1 MPKKQFE
8 NDESTYDKLKH
19 LGKQIKNQLEDPD
32 SDDLTFDTQVRSRS
46 NVEYDE
52 KKGRLALG
60 DSYSTRKFLNISHAR
75 KFMQTLLVASK
86 TKELVDSGRTASI
99 REVYYQLKHS
109 VPGLDE
115 NTFDDQDES
124 NNVVVD
130 IETATGAIR
139 EDLHLFAEK
148 KGSLFGPIVI
158 NDSGDEIDCMNM
170 GTSGLAI
177 PSIVD
182 HYEFVEHDADFILL
196 VETSAMVNR
205 LVEEDFH
212 KEQNAIIIS
221 AGGQPS
227 RGVRRLINIMHDRL
241 ELPVYV
247 FTDGDPWGY
256 YIYSVLKS
264 GSMSLAFQSDRLA
277 TPDAKLIGMTMED
290 IEEYGLEHVTEDL
303 KGKPKDSGG
312 PTKDYKRIH
321 DVMDYEWMQNDQ
333 WQAQFQKML
342 DKGVRVE
349 QQALAANSLE
359 FVANEYLP
367 EKIENEEFLD

>member
-1 MPKKQFE
+1 MPKKDLA
-8 NDESTYDKLKH
+8 NDESTLDKLIH
-19 LGKQIKNQLEDPD
+19 LGKQLQRQLGDPNEEN
-32 SDDLTFDTQVRSRS
+32 LTIDTKVRSKS
-46 NVEYDE
+46 NVNYDE
-52 KKGRLALG
+52 EEGRLSLG

-75 KFMQTLLVASK
+75 KFMQTTLVANK
-86 TKELVDSGRTASI
+86 TKELVESGRTASI

-115 NTFDDQDES
+115 NTFEDQDES

-130 IETATGAIR
+130 IETSTGAIR
-139 EDLHLFAEK
+139 EDLHLFAEP
-148 KGSLFGPIVI
+148 KGRLFGPITI
-158 NDSGDEIDCMNM
+158 NDSGDSIDCMAM

-182 HYEFVEHDADFILL
+182 HYEFEEHSADFILV

-212 KEQNAIIIS
+212 EDHNAILIGT
-221 AGGQPS
+221 GGQPA
-227 RGVRRLINIMHDRL
+227 RGARRLINIMHNRL
-241 ELPVYV
+241 DLPVYV

-277 TPDAKLIGMTMED
+277 TPEAKLIGMTMED
-290 IEEYGLEHVTEDL
+290 IDEYGLEHVTEDL
-303 KGKPKDSGG
+303 KGKSSDNGG
-312 PTKDYKRIH
+312 PTKDYKRIN
-321 DVMDYEWMQNDQ
+321 DVMEYDWMQNKQ
-333 WQAQFQKML
+333 WQNQFQKML

-349 QQALAANSLE
+349 QQALASQSLE

-367 EKIENEEFLD
+367 KKIENKNFLD

>member
-1 MPKKQFE
+1 MPKKDLA
-8 NDESTYDKLKH
+8 NDEKTLDRLTH
-19 LGKQIKNQLEDPD
+19 LGKKLINQLNDENEEN
-32 SDDLTFDTQVRSRS
+32 LTIDTQVRSKS
-46 NVEYDE
+46 NVHYDE
-52 KKGRLALG
+52 EEGRLSLG

-75 KFMQTLLVASK
+75 KFMQTTLVANK
-86 TKELVDSGRTASI
+86 AKELVESGRTASI

-115 NTFDDQDES
+115 NTFEDQDES

-130 IETATGAIR
+130 IETSTGAIR
-139 EDLHLFAEK
+139 EDLHLFAEP
-148 KGSLFGPIVI
+148 KGRLFGPITI
-158 NDSGDEIDCMNM
+158 NDSGDSIDCMAM

-182 HYEFVEHDADFILL
+182 HYEFEEHSADFIMV

-212 KEQNAIIIS
+212 SEHNAILIGT
-221 AGGQPS
+221 GGQPA
-227 RGVRRLINIMHDRL
+227 RGARRLINIMHNRL
-241 ELPVYV
+241 DLPVYV

-303 KGKPKDSGG
+303 KGKSSDSGG
-312 PTKDYKRIH
+312 PTKDYKRIN
-321 DVMDYEWMQNDQ
+321 DVMDYEWMQKDQ
-333 WQAQFQKML
+333 WQKQFQKML

-367 EKIENEEFLD
+367 EKIEKEEVLD

>member
-1 MPKKQFE
+1 MPKKDLA
-8 NDESTYDKLKH
+8 NDEKTLDRLTH
-19 LGKQIKNQLEDPD
+19 LGKKLLRQLNDEEEEN
-32 SDDLTFDTQVRSRS
+32 LTFETQVRSKS

-52 KKGRLALG
+52 DSGRLSLG
-60 DSYSTRKFLNISHAR
+60 DSYSSRKFLNISHAR
-75 KFMQTLLVASK
+75 KFMQTTLVASK
-86 TKELVDSGRTASI
+86 CKELVEGGRTASI

-115 NTFDDQDES
+115 NTFENQDES

-130 IETATGAIR
+130 IETSTGAIR
-139 EDLHLFAEK
+139 EDLHLFAEP
-148 KGSLFGPIVI
+148 KGRLFGPIKI
-158 NDSGDEIDCMNM
+158 EDSGDIIDGMSM
-170 GTSGLAI
+170 GSSGMAI
-177 PSIVD
+177 NSIVD
-182 HYEFVEHDADFILL
+182 HFEFVECEADFVLV

-212 KEQNAIIIS
+212 SDHNAVIIGT
-221 AGGQPS
+221 GGQPA
-227 RGVRRLINIMHDRL
+227 RGARRLINMMHNELD
-241 ELPVYV
+241 LPVYV

-277 TPDAKLIGMTMED
+277 TPEAKLIGMTMED

-303 KGKPKDSGG
+303 KGKSKDNGG

-321 DVMDYEWMQNDQ
+321 DVMDYEWMQNEQ
-333 WQAQFQKML
+333 WQKQLQLML

-367 EKIENEEFLD
+367 QKIENETFLD

>member
-1 MPKKQFE
+1 MPKKDLE
-8 NDESTYDKLKH
+8 NDESTLDKLIH
-19 LGKQIKNQLEDPD
+19 LGKSLQRQLEDPNEKN
-32 SDDLTFDTQVRSRS
+32 LTIDTKVRSKS
-46 NVEYDE
+46 NVHYDE
-52 KKGRLALG
+52 EEGRLSLG

-75 KFMQTLLVASK
+75 KFMQTTLVANK
-86 TKELVDSGRTASI
+86 TKELVENGRTASI

-109 VPGLDE
+109 VPGLEE
-115 NTFDDQDES
+115 NTFEDQDES

-130 IETATGAIR
+130 IETSTGAIR
-139 EDLHLFAEK
+139 EDLHLFAEP
-148 KGSLFGPIVI
+148 KGRLFGPITI
-158 NDSGDEIDCMNM
+158 NDSGDSIDCMSM

-182 HYEFVEHDADFILL
+182 HYEFEEHNADFILV

-212 KEQNAIIIS
+212 EDHNAILIGT
-221 AGGQPS
+221 GGQPA
-227 RGVRRLINIMHDRL
+227 RGARRLINIMHNRL
-241 ELPVYV
+241 DLPVYV

-277 TPDAKLIGMTMED
+277 TPSAKLIGMTMED
-290 IEEYGLEHVTEDL
+290 IDEYGLEHVTEDL
-303 KGKPKDSGG
+303 KGKASDNGG
-312 PTKDYKRIH
+312 PTKDFKRIN
-321 DVMDYEWMQNDQ
+321 DVMEYDWMQNEQ
-333 WQAQFQKML
+333 WQSQFQKML

-349 QQALAANSLE
+349 QQALASQSLE

-367 EKIENEEFLD
+367 KKIENKNFLD

>member
-1 MPKKQFE
+1 MPKKDLA
-8 NDESTYDKLKH
+8 NDETTIEKLTH
-19 LGKQIKNQLEDPD
+19 LGRKLKNQLYDAD
-32 SDDLTFDTQVRSRS
+32 SENLTIETKVRSKS

-52 KKGRLALG
+52 EDGRLELG
-60 DSYSTRKFLNISHAR
+60 DSFSQRKFLNISHAR
-75 KFMQTLLVASK
+75 KFMQTTLVASK
-86 TKELVDSGRTASI
+86 AKELVENGRTASI
-99 REVYYQLKHS
+99 REVYYQLKHT

-115 NTFDDQDES
+115 NTFEDQDES

-139 EDLHLFAEK
+139 EDLHLFAEP
-148 KGSLFGPIVI
+148 KGRLFGPIKI
-158 NDSGDEIDCMNM
+158 NDSGDTIDGMSM
-170 GTSGLAI
+170 GSAGMAI

-182 HYEFVEHDADFILL
+182 HLEFEENNADFILV

-212 KEQNAIIIS
+212 EEQNAIIIGT
-221 AGGQPS
+221 GGQPA
-227 RGVRRLINIMHDRL
+227 RGARRLINMMHNELD
-241 ELPVYV
+241 LPVYV

-290 IEEYGLEHVTEDL
+290 IETYDLHHVTEDL
-303 KGKPKDSGG
+303 KGKPKGSGG
-312 PTKDYKRIH
+312 PTKDFKRIH
-321 DVMDYEWMQNDQ
+321 DVMDYEWMKNDDWQNQ
-333 WQAQFQKML
+333 LQKML
-342 DKGVRVE
+342 DMGVRVE
-349 QQALAANSLE
+349 QQALAAQSLE

-367 EKIENEEFLD
+367 NKIENEEFLD

>member
-1 MPKKQFE
+1 
-8 NDESTYDKLKH
+8 
-19 LGKQIKNQLEDPD
+19 
-32 SDDLTFDTQVRSRS
+32 
-46 NVEYDE
+46 
-52 KKGRLALG
+52 
-60 DSYSTRKFLNISHAR
+60 
-75 KFMQTLLVASK
+75 
-86 TKELVDSGRTASI
+86 
-99 REVYYQLKHS
+99 
-109 VPGLDE
+109 
-115 NTFDDQDES
+115 
-124 NNVVVD
+124 
-130 IETATGAIR
+130 
-139 EDLHLFAEK
+139 
-148 KGSLFGPIVI
+148 
-158 NDSGDEIDCMNM
+158 M

-182 HYEFVEHDADFILL
+182 HYEFEEHDADFIMV

-212 KEQNAIIIS
+212 EEHNAILIGT
-221 AGGQPS
+221 GGQPA
-227 RGVRRLINIMHDRL
+227 RGARRLINIMHNRL
-241 ELPVYV
+241 DLPVYV

-277 TPDAKLIGMTMED
+277 TPEAKLIGMTMED

-303 KGKPKDSGG
+303 KGKSEDSGG

-321 DVMDYEWMQNDQ
+321 DVMEYDWMQKDE
-333 WQAQFQKML
+333 WQNQFQKML

>member
-1 MPKKQFE
+1 MPKKDLA
-8 NDESTYDKLKH
+8 NDESTLDKLIH
-19 LGKQIKNQLEDPD
+19 LGKKLQRQLEDPD
-32 SDDLTFDTQVRSRS
+32 EENLTIDTKVRSKS
-46 NVEYDE
+46 NVHYDE
-52 KKGRLALG
+52 EEGRLSLG

-75 KFMQTLLVASK
+75 KFMQTTLVANK
-86 TKELVDSGRTASI
+86 TKELVESGRTASI

-115 NTFDDQDES
+115 NTFEDQDES

-139 EDLHLFAEK
+139 EDLHLFAEP
-148 KGSLFGPIVI
+148 KGRLFGPVVI
-158 NDSGDEIDCMNM
+158 NDSGDSIDCMSM
-170 GTSGLAI
+170 GTAGMAI

-182 HYEFVEHDADFILL
+182 HFEFEEHSADFIMV

-212 KEQNAIIIS
+212 KDQNAILIGT
-221 AGGQPS
+221 GGQPA
-227 RGVRRLINIMHDRL
+227 RGARRLINIMHNRL
-241 ELPVYV
+241 DLPVYV

-290 IEEYGLEHVTEDL
+290 IEEYGLEHVTEGL
-303 KGKPKDSGG
+303 KGKPSDKGG
-312 PTKDYKRIH
+312 PTKDFKRIE
-321 DVMDYEWMQNDQ
+321 DVMEYDWMQNEQ
-333 WQAQFQKML
+333 WQKQFQKML
-342 DKGVRVE
+342 DMGVRVE

-359 FVANEYLP
+359 FVANTYLP
-367 EKIENEEFLD
+367 EKIENENFLD

>member
-1 MPKKQFE
+1 MPQKSFE
-8 NDESTYDKLKH
+8 NDESTKERLTR
-19 LGKQIKNQLEDPD
+19 LGRKIKEQLTDPNE
-32 SDDLTFDTQVRSRS
+32 SNLTIETKVRSKT
-46 NVEYDE
+46 NVEFDE
-52 KKGRLALG
+52 EEGRLSLG
-60 DSYSTRKFLNISHAR
+60 DRYSTRKFLNISHAR
-75 KFMQTLLVASK
+75 KFMQTMLVASK
-86 TKELVDSGRTASI
+86 TKELVETGRTASI

-115 NTFDDQDES
+115 NTFEDQDES

-139 EDLHLFAEK
+139 EDLHLFAEP
-148 KGSLFGPIVI
+148 KGRLFGPLVI
-158 NDSGDEIDCMNM
+158 NDSGDEIDCMAM

-182 HYEFVEHDADFILL
+182 HYEFVDNDADFIMV

-212 KEQNAIIIS
+212 KDHNAILVGT
-221 AGGQPS
+221 GGQPS
-227 RGVRRLINIMHDRL
+227 RGARRLINLMHNRL
-241 ELPVYV
+241 DLPVYV

-290 IEEYGLEHVTEDL
+290 IEKYDLHHVTENL
-303 KGKPKDSGG
+303 KGKSKDDGG
-312 PTKDYKRIH
+312 PTKDYKRVN

-333 WQAQFQKML
+333 WQNQLQKML

-349 QQALAANSLE
+349 QQALASQSLD
-359 FVANEYLP
+359 FVAKEYLP
-367 EKIENEEFLD
+367 NKIENQELLD

>member
-1 MPKKQFE
+1 MPKKEFE
-8 NDESTYDKLKH
+8 NDQTTLEKLKH
-19 LGKQIKNQLEDPD
+19 LGTKIKNQLEDPEEE
-32 SDDLTFDTQVRSRS
+32 DLTFETQVRSRS
-46 NVEYDE
+46 NVEFNE
-52 KKGRLALG
+52 EEGRLELG
-60 DSYSTRKFLNISHAR
+60 DSYSSRKFLNISHAR
-75 KFMQTLLVASK
+75 KFMQTLLVAAKS
-86 TKELVDSGRTASI
+86 KELVESGRTAAI

-115 NTFDDQDES
+115 NTFEDQDES

-130 IETATGAIR
+130 IETATGVIR

-148 KGSLFGPIVI
+148 KGSLFGPVVI

-212 KEQNAIIIS
+212 EEQNAIVIS

-227 RGVRRLINIMHDRL
+227 RGVRRLVNIMHNRL
-241 ELPVYV
+241 DLPVYV

-277 TPDAKLIGMTMED
+277 TPDAKLVGMTMED

-303 KGKPKDSGG
+303 KGKSEGNGG

-321 DVMDYEWMQNDQ
+321 DVMDYDWMQKEE
-333 WQAQFQKML
+333 WQKQFQKML

-359 FVANEYLP
+359 FVSNTYLP
-367 EKIENEEFLD
+367 EKIENEEFLN

>member
-1 MPKKQFE
+1 MPKKDLA
-8 NDESTYDKLKH
+8 NDEKTLDKLTH
-19 LGKQIKNQLEDPD
+19 LGKKLVNQLNDENEEN
-32 SDDLTFDTQVRSRS
+32 LTIDTKVRSKS
-46 NVEYDE
+46 NVHYDE
-52 KKGRLALG
+52 EEGRLSLG

-75 KFMQTLLVASK
+75 KFMQTTLVANK
-86 TKELVDSGRTASI
+86 AKELVEQGRTASI

-115 NTFDDQDES
+115 NTFEDQDES

-130 IETATGAIR
+130 IETSTGAIR
-139 EDLHLFAEK
+139 EDLHLFAEP
-148 KGSLFGPIVI
+148 KGRLFGPITI
-158 NDSGDEIDCMNM
+158 NDSGDSIDCMSM

-182 HYEFVEHDADFILL
+182 HYEFEEHDADLIMV

-212 KEQNAIIIS
+212 EEHNAILIGT
-221 AGGQPS
+221 GGQPA
-227 RGVRRLINIMHDRL
+227 RGARRLINIMHNRL
-241 ELPVYV
+241 DLPVYV

-277 TPDAKLIGMTMED
+277 TPEAKLIGMTMED

-303 KGKPKDSGG
+303 KGKPEDSGG

-321 DVMDYEWMQNDQ
+321 DVMEYDWMQKEE
-333 WQAQFQKML
+333 WQKQFQKML

-367 EKIENEEFLD
+367 EKIENEEVLD

>member
-1 MPKKQFE
+1 MPKKDLA
-8 NDESTYDKLKH
+8 NDESTLDKLIH
-19 LGKQIKNQLEDPD
+19 LGKQLQRQLEDPD
-32 SDDLTFDTQVRSRS
+32 EENLTIDTKVRSKS
-46 NVEYDE
+46 NVHYDE
-52 KKGRLALG
+52 EDGRLELG

-75 KFMQTLLVASK
+75 KFMQTTLVANK
-86 TKELVDSGRTASI
+86 TKELVESGRTASI

-115 NTFDDQDES
+115 NTFEDQDES

-139 EDLHLFAEK
+139 EDLHLFAEP
-148 KGSLFGPIVI
+148 KGRLFGPITI
-158 NDSGDEIDCMNM
+158 NDSGDSIDCMSM
-170 GTSGLAI
+170 GTSGMAI

-182 HYEFVEHDADFILL
+182 HFEFEDHSADFVLV

-212 KEQNAIIIS
+212 EEHNAILIGT
-221 AGGQPS
+221 GGQPA
-227 RGVRRLINIMHDRL
+227 RGARRLINIMHNRL
-241 ELPVYV
+241 DLPVYV

-303 KGKPKDSGG
+303 KGKPKDNGG

-321 DVMDYEWMQNDQ
+321 DVMEYDWMQNEQ
-333 WQAQFQKML
+333 WQKQFQKML

-349 QQALAANSLE
+349 QQALASQSLE

-367 EKIENEEFLD
+367 KKIENKNFLD

>member
-1 MPKKQFE
+1 MPKKDLA
-8 NDESTYDKLKH
+8 NDEKTLDRLTH
-19 LGKQIKNQLEDPD
+19 LGKKLLRQLNNEEDEN
-32 SDDLTFDTQVRSRS
+32 LTFETQVRSKS

-52 KKGRLALG
+52 DEERLELG

-75 KFMQTLLVASK
+75 KFMQTTMVASK
-86 TKELVDSGRTASI
+86 CKELVEGGRTASI

-115 NTFDDQDES
+115 NTFEDQDES

-139 EDLHLFAEK
+139 EDLHLFAEP
-148 KGSLFGPIVI
+148 KGTLFGPVVI
-158 NDSGDEIDCMNM
+158 NDSGDSIDCMKM
-170 GTSGLAI
+170 GTSGLNI

-182 HYEFVEHDADFILL
+182 HYEFEECNADFILV

-212 KEQNAIIIS
+212 KKHNAIILGT
-221 AGGQPS
+221 GGQPA
-227 RGVRRLINIMHDRL
+227 RGARRLINIMHNRL
-241 ELPVYV
+241 DLPVYV

-264 GSMSLAFQSDRLA
+264 GSMSLAFQSDSLA
-277 TPDAKLIGMTMED
+277 TPEAKLIGMTMED
-290 IEEYGLEHVTEDL
+290 IEEYGLEHVTEGL

-321 DVMDYEWMQNDQ
+321 DVMDYEWMQNDD
-333 WQAQFQKML
+333 WQNQLQLML

-349 QQALAANSLE
+349 QQALASQSLE

-367 EKIENEEFLD
+367 EKIENENFLD

>member
-1 MPKKQFE
+1 MPKKNLA
-8 NDESTYDKLKH
+8 NDESTLDKLIH
-19 LGKQIKNQLEDPD
+19 LGKKLQNQLSDPNEKN
-32 SDDLTFDTQVRSRS
+32 LTIDTKVRSKS
-46 NVEYDE
+46 NVQYDE
-52 KKGRLALG
+52 EEGRLSLG

-75 KFMQTLLVASK
+75 KFMQTTLVANK
-86 TKELVDSGRTASI
+86 TKELVESGRTASI

-115 NTFDDQDES
+115 NTFEDQDES

-139 EDLHLFAEK
+139 EDLHLFAEP
-148 KGSLFGPIVI
+148 KGRLFGPVVI
-158 NDSGDEIDCMNM
+158 NDSGDSIDCMSM
-170 GTSGLAI
+170 GTAGMAI

-182 HYEFVEHDADFILL
+182 HFEFEEHSADCIMV

-212 KEQNAIIIS
+212 EDQNAILIGT
-221 AGGQPS
+221 GGQPA
-227 RGVRRLINIMHDRL
+227 RGARRLINIMHNRL
-241 ELPVYV
+241 DLPVYV

-277 TPDAKLIGMTMED
+277 TPEAKLIGMTMED
-290 IEEYGLEHVTEDL
+290 IDEYGLEHVTEDL
-303 KGKPKDSGG
+303 KGKASDNGG
-312 PTKDYKRIH
+312 PTKDYKRIN
-321 DVMDYEWMQNDQ
+321 DVMEYEWMQNKQ
-333 WQAQFQKML
+333 WQDQFQKML

-359 FVANEYLP
+359 FVANTYLP

>member
-1 MPKKQFE
+1 MPKKNLE
-8 NDESTYDKLKH
+8 NDESTLERLTH
-19 LGKQIKNQLEDPD
+19 LGKKLVRQLDDPD
-32 SDDLTFDTQVRSRS
+32 DENLTINTKVRSRS

-52 KKGRLALG
+52 EEGRLKLG
-60 DSYSTRKFLNISHAR
+60 DRESTRKFLNISHAR
-75 KFMQTLLVASK
+75 KFMQTTLVASK
-86 TKELVDSGRTASI
+86 TKELVESGRTASI

-115 NTFDDQDES
+115 NTFEDQDES

-139 EDLHLFAEK
+139 EDLHLFAEP
-148 KGSLFGPIVI
+148 KGRLFGPIVI
-158 NDSGDEIDCMNM
+158 NDSGDSIDCMNM

-182 HYEFVEHDADFILL
+182 HFEFEEVNADFVLV

-212 KEQNAIIIS
+212 SEHNAILIGT
-221 AGGQPS
+221 GGQPA
-227 RGVRRLINIMHDRL
+227 RGARRLINMMHNELD
-241 ELPVYV
+241 LPVYV

-277 TPDAKLIGMTMED
+277 TPEAKLIGMTMED
-290 IEEYGLEHVTEDL
+290 IDEYDLHHVTEDL
-303 KGKPKDSGG
+303 KGKPEDSGG

-321 DVMDYEWMQNDQ
+321 DVMEYDWMQTDQ
-333 WQAQFQKML
+333 WQKQFQKML

-349 QQALAANSLE
+349 QQALASQSLE
-359 FVANEYLP
+359 FVANQYLP
-367 EKIENEEFLD
+367 KKIENENFLD

>member
-1 MPKKQFE
+1 MPKKDLA
-8 NDESTYDKLKH
+8 NDESTLDKLVH
-19 LGKQIKNQLEDPD
+19 LGKKLQRQLDDPD
-32 SDDLTFDTQVRSRS
+32 EENLTIDTKVRSKS
-46 NVEYDE
+46 NVHYDE
-52 KKGRLALG
+52 EEGRLSLG

-75 KFMQTLLVASK
+75 KFMQTTLVANK
-86 TKELVDSGRTASI
+86 CKELVEQGRTASI

-115 NTFDDQDES
+115 NTFEDQDES

-139 EDLHLFAEK
+139 EDLHLFAEP
-148 KGSLFGPIVI
+148 KGRLFGPVVI
-158 NDSGDEIDCMNM
+158 NDSGDSIDCMKM
-170 GTSGLAI
+170 GTAGMAI

-182 HYEFVEHDADFILL
+182 HFEFEDHSADCIMV

-212 KEQNAIIIS
+212 KDHNAILIGT
-221 AGGQPS
+221 GGQPA
-227 RGVRRLINIMHDRL
+227 RGARRLIHIMHNRL
-241 ELPVYV
+241 DLPVYV

-277 TPDAKLIGMTMED
+277 TPAAKLIGMTMED

-321 DVMDYEWMQNDQ
+321 DVMEYDWMQNDD
-333 WQAQFQKML
+333 WQKQFQKML

-367 EKIENEEFLD
+367 KKIENEQFLD

>member
-1 MPKKQFE
+1 MPKKDLA
-8 NDESTYDKLKH
+8 NDESTVDRLTRLGRKLRK
-19 LGKQIKNQLEDPD
+19 QLENED
-32 SDDLTFDTQVRSRS
+32 SDNLTIDTQVRSKS

-52 KKGRLALG
+52 EEGRLSLG

-75 KFMQTLLVASK
+75 KFMQTTLVANK
-86 TKELVDSGRTASI
+86 AKELVNNGRTASI

-115 NTFDDQDES
+115 NTFEDQDES

-139 EDLHLFAEK
+139 EDLHLFAEP
-148 KGSLFGPIVI
+148 KGRLFGPIKI
-158 NDSGDEIDCMNM
+158 NDSGDVIDGMSM
-170 GTSGLAI
+170 GSAGMAI

-182 HYEFVEHDADFILL
+182 HLEFEEHDADFILV

-212 KEQNAIIIS
+212 EEQNAILIGT
-221 AGGQPS
+221 GGQPA
-227 RGVRRLINIMHDRL
+227 RGARRLINMMHNELD
-241 ELPVYV
+241 LPVYV

-290 IEEYGLEHVTEDL
+290 IQEYGLEHVTEDL
-303 KGKPKDSGG
+303 KGKPKDGGG

-321 DVMDYEWMQNDQ
+321 DVKDYEWMKNEQ
-333 WQAQFQKML
+333 WQKQLQLML

-367 EKIENEEFLD
+367 RKIENEEFLD

>member
-1 MPKKQFE
+1 MPKKEFE
-8 NDESTYDKLKH
+8 NDERTVERLKH
-19 LGKQIKNQLEDPD
+19 LGRKIRDQLSDPEEDN
-32 SDDLTFDTQVRSRS
+32 LTIETQVRSKS

-52 KKGRLALG
+52 EKGRLSLG

-75 KFMQTLLVASK
+75 KFMQTLMVASK
-86 TKELVDSGRTASI
+86 TKELVERGRTASI
-99 REVYYQLKHS
+99 REIYYQLKHS

-115 NTFDDQDES
+115 NTFEDQDES

-139 EDLHLFAEK
+139 EDLHLFAEP
-148 KGSLFGPIVI
+148 KGRLFGPIKI
-158 NDSGDEIDCMNM
+158 DDSGDIIDGMNM
-170 GTSGLAI
+170 GTSGMAI
-177 PSIVD
+177 NSIVD
-182 HYEFVEHDADFILL
+182 HFEFVECEADFILV

-212 KEQNAIIIS
+212 KDHNAVIIGT
-221 AGGQPS
+221 GGQPA
-227 RGVRRLINIMHDRL
+227 RGARRLINMMHNELD
-241 ELPVYV
+241 LPVYV

-264 GSMSLAFQSDRLA
+264 GSMSLAFQSDRLSV
-277 TPDAKLIGMTMED
+277 PEAKLIGMTMED
-290 IEEYGLEHVTEDL
+290 IEQYGLEHVTEDL
-303 KGKPKDSGG
+303 KGKPEGNGG

-321 DVMDYEWMQNDQ
+321 DVKDYEWMQNDD
-333 WQAQFQKML
+333 WQKQFQKML

-367 EKIENEEFLD
+367 EKIENETFLD

>member
-1 MPKKQFE
+1 MPKKDLA
-8 NDESTYDKLKH
+8 NDEKTLDRLTH
-19 LGKQIKNQLEDPD
+19 LGKKLLRQLNDED
-32 SDDLTFDTQVRSRS
+32 SENLTFETQVRSKS

-52 KKGRLALG
+52 EDGRLSLG
-60 DSYSTRKFLNISHAR
+60 DSYSSRKFLNISHAR
-75 KFMQTLLVASK
+75 KFMQTTLVASK
-86 TKELVDSGRTASI
+86 TKELVEGGRTASI
-99 REVYYQLKHS
+99 REIYYQLKHS

-115 NTFDDQDES
+115 NTFENQDES

-130 IETATGAIR
+130 IETSTGAIR
-139 EDLHLFAEK
+139 EDLHLFAEP
-148 KGSLFGPIVI
+148 KGTLFGPVVI
-158 NDSGDEIDCMNM
+158 NDSGDSIDCMNM
-170 GTSGLAI
+170 GTSGLSI

-182 HYEFVEHDADFILL
+182 HYEFEECNADFILV
-196 VETSAMVNR
+196 VETAAMVNR

-212 KEQNAIIIS
+212 EEHNAIILGT
-221 AGGQPS
+221 GGQPA
-227 RGVRRLINIMHDRL
+227 RGARRLINIMHNRL
-241 ELPVYV
+241 DLPVYV
-247 FTDGDPWGY
+247 FTDGDPYGY

-277 TPDAKLIGMTMED
+277 TPDARLIGMTMED
-290 IEEYGLEHVTEDL
+290 IEEYGLEHVTEGL
-303 KGKPKDSGG
+303 KGKSKDNGG

-333 WQAQFQKML
+333 WQNQLQLML

-367 EKIENEEFLD
+367 EKIENEEFMN

>member
-1 MPKKQFE
+1 MPKKDLE
-8 NDESTYDKLKH
+8 NDEGTLDRLKH
-19 LGKQIKNQLEDPD
+19 LGKTLKNQLGDPD
-32 SDDLTFDTQVRSRS
+32 SDNLTIETKVRSRS
-46 NVEYDE
+46 NVHYDE
-52 KKGRLALG
+52 DEERLELG
-60 DSYSTRKFLNISHAR
+60 ESYSERKFLNISHAR
-75 KFMQTLLVASK
+75 KFMQTTLVANK
-86 TKELVDSGRTASI
+86 TKELVESGRTASI

-115 NTFDDQDES
+115 NTFEDQDES

-139 EDLHLFAEK
+139 EDLHLFAEP
-148 KGSLFGPIVI
+148 KGTLFGPVVI
-158 NDSGDEIDCMNM
+158 NDSGDSIDCMNM
-170 GTSGLAI
+170 GTSGLSI

-182 HYEFVEHDADFILL
+182 HYEFEECNADFLL
-196 VETSAMVNR
+196 VVETAAMVNR

-212 KEQNAIIIS
+212 KEQNAIILGT
-221 AGGQPS
+221 GGQPA
-227 RGVRRLINIMHDRL
+227 RGARRLINIMHNRL
-241 ELPVYV
+241 DLPVYV

-290 IEEYGLEHVTEDL
+290 IDEYGLEHVTEDL
-303 KGKPKDSGG
+303 KGKPDDNGG

-321 DVMDYEWMQNDQ
+321 DVMDYEWMQTEQ
-333 WQAQFQKML
+333 WQKQFQKML

-367 EKIENEEFLD
+367 QKIENKNFLD

>member
-1 MPKKQFE
+1 MPKKEFE
-8 NDESTYDKLKH
+8 NDERTVERLKH
-19 LGKQIKNQLEDPD
+19 LGKKIKKQLEDPEEGN
-32 SDDLTFDTQVRSRS
+32 LTIETQVRSKS

-52 KKGRLALG
+52 EKGRLALG

-75 KFMQTLLVASK
+75 KFMQTLMVASK
-86 TKELVDSGRTASI
+86 TKELVERGRTASI
-99 REVYYQLKHS
+99 REIYYQLKHS

-139 EDLHLFAEK
+139 EDLHLFAEP
-148 KGSLFGPIVI
+148 KGRLFGPIKI
-158 NDSGDEIDCMNM
+158 NDSGDIIDGMNM
-170 GTSGLAI
+170 GTSGMAI
-177 PSIVD
+177 NSIVD
-182 HYEFVEHDADFILL
+182 HFEFVECNADKILV

-212 KEQNAIIIS
+212 KEQNAIIIGT
-221 AGGQPS
+221 GGQPA
-227 RGVRRLINIMHDRL
+227 RGARRLLNMMHNELD
-241 ELPVYV
+241 LPVYV

-264 GSMSLAFQSDRLA
+264 GSMSLAFQSDRLSI
-277 TPDAKLIGMTMED
+277 PDAKLIGMTMED

-303 KGKPKDSGG
+303 KGKSKDNGG
-312 PTKDYKRIH
+312 PTKDFKRIH
-321 DVMDYEWMQNDQ
+321 DVMDYEWMQTDE
-333 WQAQFQKML
+333 WQKQFQKML

-349 QQALAANSLE
+349 QQALASQSLE
-359 FVANEYLP
+359 FVANTYLP

>member
-1 MPKKQFE
+1 MPKKEFE
-8 NDESTYDKLKH
+8 NDERTVERLKH
-19 LGKQIKNQLEDPD
+19 LGKKIKKQLEDPEEGN
-32 SDDLTFDTQVRSRS
+32 LTIETQVRSKS

-52 KKGRLALG
+52 EKGRLALG

-75 KFMQTLLVASK
+75 KFMQTLMVASK
-86 TKELVDSGRTASI
+86 TKELVERGRTASI
-99 REVYYQLKHS
+99 REIYYQLKHS

-139 EDLHLFAEK
+139 EDLHLFAEP
-148 KGSLFGPIVI
+148 KGRLFGPIKI
-158 NDSGDEIDCMNM
+158 NDSGDIIDGMNM
-170 GTSGLAI
+170 GTSGMAI
-177 PSIVD
+177 NSIVD
-182 HYEFVEHDADFILL
+182 HFEFVECNADKILV

-212 KEQNAIIIS
+212 KEQNAIIIGT
-221 AGGQPS
+221 GGQPA
-227 RGVRRLINIMHDRL
+227 RGARRLLNMMHNELD
-241 ELPVYV
+241 LPVYV

-264 GSMSLAFQSDRLA
+264 GSMSLAFQSDRLSI
-277 TPDAKLIGMTMED
+277 PDAKLIGMTMED

-303 KGKPKDSGG
+303 KGKSKDNGG
-312 PTKDYKRIH
+312 PTKDFKRIH
-321 DVMDYEWMQNDQ
+321 DVMEYEWMQTDE
-333 WQAQFQKML
+333 WQKQFQKML

-349 QQALAANSLE
+349 QQALASQSLE
-359 FVANEYLP
+359 FVANTYLP